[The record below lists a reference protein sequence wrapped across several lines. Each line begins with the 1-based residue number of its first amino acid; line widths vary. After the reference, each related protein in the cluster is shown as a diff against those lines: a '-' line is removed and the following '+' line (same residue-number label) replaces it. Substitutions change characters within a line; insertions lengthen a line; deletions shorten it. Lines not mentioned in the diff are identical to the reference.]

1 MFKGDERKEIQTN
14 KQTNVFVKP
23 RTSPFTGGHSSLA
36 LRLGPLGGARRTQMR
51 SSALGV
57 LPQCPR
63 GLMLDYARHTSHCE
77 SNFGSFCRGCPTQRS
92 RVPSSVSWVDSSRL
106 RSCSVAASRLGFYL
120 VSPPSSRLGSGS
132 RLVASSRVGLAGG
145 SWWLAVA
152 GWCLAV
158 SLGGSWRLVGAGWCL
173 AGSLRMFGSTRG
185 CLAAIR
191 GDSWGLVMAR
201 GDWLVLRGPL
211 GGLGSARGCLA
222 VVFSGRP
229 CGGLAAGWC
238 LAVLGGSGRLAVTCG
253 DSQWLAAARCGF
265 QGLAVGW
272 GHFATRV
279 VGSLGRLVTACGAC
293 GRVEI
298 PGGLLG
304 FCWLL
309 CGLVATRS
317 WRLVAT
323 RSDSWRLVATRS
335 WRLVA
340 TRSDS

>member
-1 MFKGDERKEIQTN
+1 M
-14 KQTNVFVKP
+14 
-23 RTSPFTGGHSSLA
+23 
-36 LRLGPLGGARRTQMR
+36 
-51 SSALGV
+51 
-57 LPQCPR
+57 
-63 GLMLDYARHTSHCE
+63 
-77 SNFGSFCRGCPTQRS
+77 
-92 RVPSSVSWVDSSRL
+92 
-106 RSCSVAASRLGFYL
+106 
-120 VSPPSSRLGSGS
+120 
-132 RLVASSRVGLAGG
+132 
-145 SWWLAVA
+145 A

-158 SLGGSWRLVGAGWCL
+158 SLGGSGRLAVVSRWFAGGLRRLVGARGGW
-173 AGSLRMFGSTRG
+173 
-185 CLAAIR
+185 
-191 GDSWGLVMAR
+191 WHWV
-201 GDWLVLRGPL
+201 VLRGPL